1 MPGGLLSLAF
11 FLSGAAGLIF
21 QVVWFYRAGL
31 VFGNSVWAV
40 TVVLSSFM
48 AGLALG
54 SVLAGRLAPRIA
66 RPLLVYAALEAV
78 VALFGIGT
86 TVALPAISGILT
98 PLGDAAGNSTLTMN
112 AVRLCAAFAVL
123 VVPAT
128 AMGATLPVAVAAA
141 SRLATSGGRQPLMPF
156 GRILGHLYGWNT
168 LGAVAGV
175 IVAEVVLV
183 AWVGVLGTA
192 LSAALLDLTAA
203 AIAFKLSRRPG
214 AQLAIRRT
222 AAATD
227 STAGLVMSPSARRDA
242 FRPPTDDSRLATDDS
257 RLSTDDSRLETDEP
271 RLATNDVRPATNSR
285 TRALLAAACVSGAS
299 LLALEVVWFRFLSM
313 YVLSTTLAMS
323 LMLAVVLA
331 AIGLGGLFTSAWL
344 VRRRDAADFL
354 PAVALAAGCTVAL
367 SYAGFQWLTA
377 GTQAGEW
384 YRVLW
389 FAAALAFPTSF
400 LSGVLF
406 TLTGEALQA
415 TVGVPARAAAWLTL
429 ANTIGALVGPP
440 LAAFLLLPALGME
453 GTFFGLA
460 AAYAI
465 VALLAASA
473 AGTITGRLSS
483 RVTAV
488 ALLGVLLTFPF
499 GLMRDTYFLRAA
511 ETYAGDGSEIIATRE
526 GLSETIFLMQQKW
539 LGQGIYDR
547 LVTNGFSMTG
557 TAVPGMRYMRYFA
570 YWPMLFHSGPI
581 QRALVI
587 CYGVGVTAGAVAH
600 IPSVES
606 IDIAEISPD
615 IVAMSDVIYQH
626 GDHPLRDP
634 RVRLHVEDGRYFLQH
649 TRERFD
655 LITGEPPPPRTPGAV
670 NIYTREYF
678 QLIHDRLADGGITTY
693 WLPVAR
699 PHPGT
704 DVDTIIRAF
713 CDVFADCSLW
723 NATPFDLMLA
733 GSRGATG
740 PIPEAEFVRPWQTP
754 GVAARLREVGF
765 EEPEQIGATFLGDAA
780 YLQTLTAD
788 TPPLTDNFPQRLRPT
803 SRRESLS
810 DPRYGED
817 GTVAEH
823 YQQVI
828 DPSRASR
835 LFVESAWIRQRLPQ
849 PLIDRS
855 VAWFEPQRTINRIFW
870 EGGRPLRQIEELHAL
885 LTRTRLLTLPL
896 WILGTD
902 EVKQTI
908 AGGADEDGSAIDY
921 ARGLSA
927 LAGRQFPE
935 AAARFADAEARGLDS
950 PILRPLRVY
959 ALCAAQR
966 IDDARTLARGVQPKD
981 PDEVHFWSWLGPQC
995 GVGPF
1000 SR

>member
-1 MPGGLLSLAF
+1 MPGGRSLSFAF

-54 SVLAGRLAPRIA
+54 SVIAGRLAPQLD
-66 RPLLVYAALEAV
+66 RPLVAYAALEGV
-78 VALFGIGT
+78 VAVSGLAT
-86 TVALPAISGILT
+86 TFALPALT
-98 PLGDAAGNSTLTMN
+98 AVLATLAAAAGDSTVAMN
-112 AVRLCAAFAVL
+112 GLRLCAAFAVL
-123 VVPAT
+123 AIPAT
-128 AMGATLPVAVAAA
+128 AMGSTLPVAVSALCRLTPAAGPGPA
-141 SRLATSGGRQPLMPF
+141 APF
-156 GRILGHLYGWNT
+156 GRVLGRLYGWNT

-175 IVAEVVLV
+175 ITAELVLV
-183 AWVGVLGTA
+183 AWLGVLGTA
-192 LSAALLDLTAA
+192 FAAALIDLVAA
-203 AIAFKLSRRPG
+203 ALAIGLSRRVARLTVHPSPVAG
-214 AQLAIRRT
+214 PAAVPVAVGRLRKRR
-222 AAATD
+222 
-227 STAGLVMSPSARRDA
+227 SVPSSPSTDPGRR
-242 FRPPTDDSRLATDDS
+242 SAT
-257 RLSTDDSRLETDEP
+257 RETW
-271 RLATNDVRPATNSR
+271 
-285 TRALLAAACVSGAS
+285 ALLASAAVSGAS

-344 VRRRDAADFL
+344 VRQRGAADFL
-354 PAVALAAGCTVAL
+354 PTVALAAGCTVGL
-367 SYAGFQWLTA
+367 SYAGFQTVTA
-377 GTQAGEW
+377 GTQTGEW

-389 FAAALAFPTSF
+389 FAVALAFPTSF

-406 TLTGEALQA
+406 TLTGQALERIL
-415 TVGVPARAAAWLTL
+415 GVPARAAAWLTL
-429 ANTIGALVGPP
+429 ANTIGALAGPP

-453 GTFFGLA
+453 GAFFGLT

-465 VALLAASA
+465 VALLAA
-473 AGTITGRLSS
+473 GPGGRMIRRLAFP
-483 RVTAV
+483 VGAV

-499 GLMRDTYFLRAA
+499 GMMRGTYFARAA
-511 ETYAGDGSEIIATRE
+511 EAYAADGSEIIATRE

-539 LGQGIYDR
+539 LGQGVYDR

-557 TAVPGMRYMRYFA
+557 TAVLGMRYMRYFA
-570 YWPMLFHSGPI
+570 YWPMIFHTGPI

-615 IVAMSDVIYQH
+615 IVAMSDLIYAH

-649 TRERFD
+649 TGERFD

-678 QLIHDRLADGGITTY
+678 QLIYDRLAAGGITTY

-699 PHPGT
+699 PEPGT
-704 DVDTIIRAF
+704 DVDTIIRSF

-733 GSRGATG
+733 GSRGAG
-740 PIPEAEFVRPWQTP
+740 QPIPESDFVRPWQTD
-754 GVAARLREVGF
+754 GLAARLREVGF
-765 EEPEQIGATFLGDAA
+765 EAPEQIGATFLGDAE
-780 YLQTLTAD
+780 YLRALTAD
-788 TPPLTDNFPQRLRPT
+788 TPPLTDNFPQRLRP
-803 SRRESLS
+803 SGVRESLS
-810 DPRYGED
+810 DPRHGD
-817 GTVAEH
+817 QAAVNEH
-823 YQQVI
+823 YLRVI
-828 DPSRASR
+828 DPSRASA
-835 LFVESAWIRQRLPQ
+835 LFLESAWIRQRLPQ
-849 PLIDRS
+849 ALIDRTPP
-855 VAWFEPQRTINRIFW
+855 WFEQQRTVNRVFW
-870 EGGRPLRQIEELHAL
+870 EGGRPLRQIEDLHAL
-885 LTRTRLLTLPL
+885 LTDTQLITLPL

-902 EVKQTI
+902 DVKQTI
-908 AGGADEDGSAIDY
+908 AGEAGEDDSGVDY

-927 LAGRQFPE
+927 LAARQFSE
-935 AAARFADAEARGLDS
+935 AAALFAAAEERGLRGAT
-950 PILRPLRVY
+950 LRPLRVY
-959 ALCAAQR
+959 ALCAADR
-966 IDDARTLARGVQPKD
+966 VEDARALARGIQPKD
-981 PDEVHFWSWLGPQC
+981 PEEVHFWSWLGQQY

-1000 SR
+1000 ER

>member
-1 MPGGLLSLAF
+1 MPGGRSLSFAF

-54 SVLAGRLAPRIA
+54 SLIAGRLAPRMV
-66 RPLLVYAALEAV
+66 RPLRAYAALEAV
-78 VALFGIGT
+78 VAVSGIAT
-86 TVALPAISGILT
+86 TLALPALTLILT
-98 PLGDAAGNSTLTMN
+98 NLGAATGDSTLVMN
-112 AVRLCAAFAVL
+112 GLRLCAAFAVL

-128 AMGATLPVAVAAA
+128 AMGSTLPVAVSAVCRSAPA
-141 SRLATSGGRQPLMPF
+141 GQGETELPF
-156 GRILGHLYGWNT
+156 GRVLGGLYGWNT

-175 IVAEVVLV
+175 ITAEVVLV
-183 AWVGVLGTA
+183 AWFGVLGTA
-192 LSAALLDLTAA
+192 FAAAVLDL
-203 AIAFKLSRRPG
+203 L
-214 AQLAIRRT
+214 
-222 AAATD
+222 AATIAMRLSGRLERVGGDRSTSSRPADRLPIGPRARGGMSKPASSD
-227 STAGLVMSPSARRDA
+227 SQPLTAG
-242 FRPPTDDSRLATDDS
+242 RPIW
-257 RLSTDDSRLETDEP
+257 
-271 RLATNDVRPATNSR
+271 
-285 TRALLAAACVSGAS
+285 ALLAAAALSGAS

-331 AIGLGGLFTSAWL
+331 AIGLGGLFTAGWL
-344 VRRRDAADFL
+344 ARQAHAADFL
-354 PAVALAAGCTVAL
+354 PTVALAAGCSVGL
-367 SYAGFQWLTA
+367 SYAGFQTLTS

-384 YRVLW
+384 YKVLW
-389 FAAALAFPTSF
+389 FAVALAFPTSF

-406 TLTGEALQA
+406 TLTGQA
-415 TVGVPARAAAWLTL
+415 IERAVGAPARAAAWLTV
-429 ANTIGALVGPP
+429 ANTVGALVGPP
-440 LAAFLLLPALGME
+440 LAAFLLLPSLGME
-453 GTFFGLA
+453 GAFFGLA

-465 VALLAASA
+465 VALLAAGAVGRIA
-473 AGTITGRLSS
+473 ARLSFP
-483 RVTAV
+483 VGAL
-488 ALLGVLLTFPF
+488 ALLAVLLTFPF
-499 GLMRDTYFLRAA
+499 GLMRGTYFVRAA

-570 YWPMLFHSGPI
+570 YWPMIFHAGPI
-581 QRALVI
+581 ERALVI

-600 IPSVES
+600 IPSVQS

-615 IVAMSDVIYQH
+615 IVAMSDVIYRH

-678 QLIHDRLADGGITTY
+678 QLVYDRLADGGITTY

-699 PHPGT
+699 PEPGT

-733 GSRGATG
+733 GSRGAAR
-740 PIPEAEFVRPWQTP
+740 PIPEADFLRPWQTP
-754 GVAARLREVGF
+754 VLADRLREVGF

-780 YLQTLTAD
+780 YLQTLTAG

-803 SRRESLS
+803 RGRESLS
-810 DPRYGED
+810 DPHYGSEAA
-817 GTVAEH
+817 VSEH

-828 DPSRASR
+828 DPSRASQAF
-835 LFVESAWIRQRLPQ
+835 LDSAWIHQRLPQ
-849 PLIDRS
+849 PLIDRTLP
-855 VAWFEPQRTINRIFW
+855 WFEPQRTLNRIFW
-870 EGGRPLRQIEELHAL
+870 EGGRPLRQIEDLHAL
-885 LTRTRLLTLPL
+885 LAGTRLITLPL

-902 EVKQTI
+902 DVKQSI
-908 AGGADEDGSAIDY
+908 AGGSGEDESSIDY

-927 LAGRQFPE
+927 LAGRRYVE
-935 AAARFADAEARGLDS
+935 AAALFGTAEERGLRGAT
-950 PILRPLRVY
+950 LRPLRVY

-966 IDDARTLARGVQPKD
+966 LDEARALARGVQPKD
-981 PDEVHFWSWLGPQC
+981 PEEVHFWSWMGERFR
-995 GVGPF
+995 VGPF
-1000 SR
+1000 VSR